1 MKTFNLP
8 DLGEGLQEAEIVA
21 WHVAVGDK
29 VVADQP
35 LVSVETD
42 KAVVEVPSPFSGKIA
57 RLFAEAGTAV
67 PVGSP
72 LADFDDGSDAA
83 REDTGTV
90 AGALPTEDS
99 AATGGGKA
107 RDIPPPA
114 PLRRAGHKIKATPGV
129 RRLAHELGI
138 DLAIVG
144 PTGENDQITEDD
156 IRRAAAALSVVEPA
170 EPLKGLRKAMAQRM
184 AQAHAEV
191 VPATIS
197 DEADISGWQPGTD
210 ATIRLAEAIVAASGA
225 VPALNAWYESSAQS
239 LRLLKRVDL
248 GIAVDTPEGLMV
260 PILRDVGARDQ
271 ADLRAGLNAMKK
283 DAKART
289 IPPAE
294 MRGATISLSNFGV
307 LGVGK
312 FAQLIVV
319 PPQVAIIGAGRFD
332 EKLVLMD
339 GKPVAQ
345 KMLPLSLSFDHRVV
359 TGGEAARFLVA
370 LVSDLARP
378 GSA

>member
-42 KAVVEVPSPFSGKIA
+42 KAVVEVPSPYSGKIA
-57 RLFAEAGTAV
+57 RLCAEAGTAI

-72 LADFDDGSDAA
+72 LADFDDGGTT
-83 REDTGTV
+83 EDTGTV
-90 AGALPTEDS
+90 AGALPTEDN
-99 AATGGGKA
+99 ANGDGGKA
-107 RDIPPPA
+107 RDIPPA
-114 PLRRAGHKIKATPGV
+114 PVRRAGHKIKATPGV

-144 PTGENDQITEDD
+144 ATGENEQVTEED

-170 EPLKGLRKAMAQRM
+170 EPLRGVRKAMAQRM

-191 VPATIS
+191 VPATIT
-197 DEADISGWQPGTD
+197 DEANIDNWPPGTD
-210 ATIRLAEAIVAASGA
+210 ATIRLAEAIVAASEA

-248 GIAVDTPEGLMV
+248 GIAVDTPDGLMV
-260 PILRDVGARDQ
+260 PVLNDVGARDQ
-271 ADLRAGLNAMKK
+271 AELRAGLDAMKE
-283 DAKART
+283 DARART
-289 IPPAE
+289 IPPGE
-294 MRGATISLSNFGV
+294 MRGASISLSNFGV

-312 FAQLIVV
+312 FAQLVVV
-319 PPQVAIIGAGRFD
+319 PPQVAIIGAGRID
-332 EKLVLMD
+332 EKLVLID

-345 KMLPLSLSFDHRVV
+345 KTLPLSLSFDHRVV
-359 TGGEAARFLVA
+359 TGGEAARFLAA
-370 LVSDLARP
+370 LVADLART
-378 GSA
+378 

>member
-42 KAVVEVPSPFSGKIA
+42 KAVVEVPSPYSGKIA
-57 RLFAEAGTAV
+57 RLCAEAGTAI

-72 LADFDDGSDAA
+72 LADFDDGGGTD
-83 REDTGTV
+83 DTGTV

-99 AATGGGKA
+99 AASGGGKA
-107 RDIPPPA
+107 REMTVQPA
-114 PLRRAGHKIKATPGV
+114 RRTGHKIKATPGV

-144 PTGENDQITEDD
+144 ATGENEQITEED
-156 IRRAAAALSVVEPA
+156 IRRAAAVLSVVEPA
-170 EPLKGLRKAMAQRM
+170 EPLRGVRKAMAQRM

-197 DEADISGWQPGTD
+197 DEANIDGWQSGTD
-210 ATIRLAEAIVAASGA
+210 ATIRLAEAIVAASQA
-225 VPALNAWYESSAQS
+225 VPVLNAWYESGTQS
-239 LRLLKRVDL
+239 LRLLQRVDL

-260 PILRDVGARDQ
+260 PVLRDVGARDQ
-271 ADLRAGLNAMKK
+271 ADLRAGLNAMKE

-294 MRGATISLSNFGV
+294 MRGASISLSNFGV

-319 PPQVAIIGAGRFD
+319 PPQVAIIGAGRID
-332 EKLVLMD
+332 EKLVLID

-370 LVSDLARP
+370 LVADLARP
-378 GSA
+378 

>member
-8 DLGEGLQEAEIVA
+8 DLGEGLQEAEIVT

-57 RLFAEAGTAV
+57 RLCAEAGSAV

-72 LADFDDGSDAA
+72 LADFDDGGDGVS
-83 REDTGTV
+83 EDTGTV
-90 AGALPTEDS
+90 AGSLPTEDS
-99 AATGGGKA
+99 VANGGRA
-107 RDIPPPA
+107 RDIPPA
-114 PLRRAGHKIKATPGV
+114 PVRRAGHKIKATPGV

-144 PTGENDQITEDD
+144 PTGENDQITEED
-156 IRRAAAALSVVEPA
+156 IRRAAAALSIVEPA
-170 EPLKGLRKAMAQRM
+170 EPLKGLRKAMAKRM

-191 VPATIS
+191 VPATIT
-197 DEADISGWQPGTD
+197 DEANISAWPAGTD
-210 ATIRLAEAIVAASGA
+210 ATIRLAEAIVVACAAEA
-225 VPALNAWYESSAQS
+225 TLNAWYESSAES
-239 LRLLKRVDL
+239 VRLLKRVDL
-248 GIAVDTPEGLMV
+248 GIAVDTKEGLMV
-260 PILRDVGARDQ
+260 PILHDVGARSPDE
-271 ADLRAGLNAMKK
+271 LRVGLNAMKE

-289 IPPAE
+289 IPSTE
-294 MRGATISLSNFGV
+294 MRGASISLSNFGA

-319 PPQVAIIGAGRFD
+319 PPQVAIIGAGRME
-332 EKLVLMD
+332 EKLTLVD
-339 GKPVAQ
+339 GKVVAQ
-345 KMLPLSLSFDHRVV
+345 KLLPLSLSFDHRVV

-370 LVSDLARP
+370 LVDDLGRA
-378 GSA
+378 

>member
-57 RLFAEAGTAV
+57 RLCAEAGTAV

-72 LADFDDGSDAA
+72 LADFDTGSDGE

-99 AATGGGKA
+99 AASGGGKA
-107 RDIPPPA
+107 RDVPPPA
-114 PLRRAGHKIKATPGV
+114 PVRRAGHKIKATPGV

-144 PTGENDQITEDD
+144 ATGENEQITEYD
-156 IRRAAAALSVVEPA
+156 IRRAAALLSVVEPA
-170 EPLKGLRKAMAQRM
+170 EPLRGIRKAMAQRM

-191 VPATIS
+191 VPATIT
-197 DEADISGWQPGTD
+197 DEANIDSWPSGTG
-210 ATIRLAEAIVAASGA
+210 ATVRLAEAIVAAAAA

-260 PILRDVGARDQ
+260 PILHDVGARDQ
-271 ADLRAGLNAMKK
+271 AELRAGLDAMKQ
-283 DAKART
+283 DSRART
-289 IPPAE
+289 IPPGE
-294 MRGATISLSNFGV
+294 MRGASISLSNFGV

-312 FAQLIVV
+312 FAQLVVV
-319 PPQVAIIGAGRFD
+319 PPQVAIIGAGRIE
-332 EKLVLMD
+332 EKLVLKD
-339 GKPVAQ
+339 GKPVAR
-345 KMLPLSLSFDHRVV
+345 KILPLSLSFDHRVV

-370 LVSDLARP
+370 LLADLARP
-378 GSA
+378 S

>member
-57 RLFAEAGTAV
+57 RLCAEAGSAV

-72 LADFDDGSDAA
+72 LADFDDGDGI

-90 AGALPTEDS
+90 AGALPTDEK
-99 AATGGGKA
+99 AAGNGGKA
-107 RDIPPPA
+107 RDIPPAPA
-114 PLRRAGHKIKATPGV
+114 RRAGHKIKATPGV

-144 PTGENDQITEDD
+144 PTGENDQITEED

-170 EPLKGLRKAMAQRM
+170 EPLRGVRKAMAQRM

-191 VPATIS
+191 VPATLT
-197 DEADISGWQPGTD
+197 DEVNISGWPSGTD
-210 ATIRLAEAIVAASGA
+210 ATIRLAESIVAAAAAEPS
-225 VPALNAWYESSAQS
+225 LNAWYESSTQS
-239 LRLLKRVDL
+239 LRVLKRVDL
-248 GIAVDTPEGLMV
+248 GMAVDTSDGLMV
-260 PILRDVGARDQ
+260 PILHDVGARDRD
-271 ADLRAGLNAMKK
+271 DLRAGLNAMKQ

-289 IPPAE
+289 IPPGE
-294 MRGATISLSNFGV
+294 MRGASISLSNFGV
-307 LGVGK
+307 LGIGK
-312 FAQLIVV
+312 FAQLVVV
-319 PPQVAIIGAGRFD
+319 PPQVAIIGAGRIE
-332 EKLVLMD
+332 EKLVLKD
-339 GKPVAQ
+339 GKPVAE
-345 KMLPLSLSFDHRVV
+345 KFLPLSLTFDHRVV

-370 LVSDLARP
+370 LVTDLTRA
-378 GSA
+378 

>member
-57 RLFAEAGTAV
+57 RLCAEAGTAI

-72 LADFDDGSDAA
+72 LADFDDGGEI
-83 REDTGTV
+83 EDTGTV
-90 AGALPTEDS
+90 AGALPTENKANGD
-99 AATGGGKA
+99 GGKA
-107 RDIPPPA
+107 RDVPPQPV
-114 PLRRAGHKIKATPGV
+114 RRAGHKIKATPGV

-144 PTGENDQITEDD
+144 ATGENDQITEED

-170 EPLKGLRKAMAQRM
+170 EPLRGVRKAMAQRM

-191 VPATIS
+191 VPATIT
-197 DEADISGWQPGTD
+197 DEANIDNWPAGTD
-210 ATIRLAEAIVAASGA
+210 ATVRLAEAIVAAAEA
-225 VPALNAWYESSAQS
+225 VPALNAWFESSAQS

-248 GIAVDTPEGLMV
+248 GIAVDTPDGLMV
-260 PILRDVGARDQ
+260 PVLHDVGARDQ
-271 ADLRAGLNAMKK
+271 AELRAGLDAMKG
-283 DAKART
+283 DARARA
-289 IPPAE
+289 IPPGE
-294 MRGATISLSNFGV
+294 MRGASISLSNFGV

-312 FAQLIVV
+312 FAQLVVV
-319 PPQVAIIGAGRFD
+319 PPQVAIIGAGRIE
-332 EKLVLMD
+332 EKLMLVD

-345 KMLPLSLSFDHRVV
+345 KILPLSLSFDHRVV

-370 LVSDLARP
+370 LLADLRRA
-378 GSA
+378 